1 MYSELANSRTEV
13 LAFSER
19 LESRSRRV
27 KTPERQAISAPVDF
41 NTLPLQGEE
50 YDRGGKCNCA

>member
-13 LAFSER
+13 LAFSKR

-27 KTPERQAISAPVDF
+27 QTPKRQAISTPVDF
-41 NTLPLQGEE
+41 NILPLQGEE
-50 YDRGGKCNCA
+50 YDRGGECNCA